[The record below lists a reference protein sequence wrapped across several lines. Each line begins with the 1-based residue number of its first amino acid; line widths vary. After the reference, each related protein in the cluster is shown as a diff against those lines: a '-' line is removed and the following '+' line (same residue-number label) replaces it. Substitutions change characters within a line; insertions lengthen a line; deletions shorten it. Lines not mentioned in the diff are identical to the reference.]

1 MQLNKCIALYI
12 RLSLED
18 GDVDGVK
25 KAESNSVNA
34 QRHLLAD
41 FYSKQDEFQ
50 NIPSVEYV
58 DDGYSGTNFERP
70 AFQRMMED
78 AGAGRIG
85 IIVVKDFSR
94 FGRDDLEVGNYLE
107 KILPL
112 LGVRFISVNDGFD
125 SENYSGV
132 TGGMSVALKNL
143 LNAMY
148 SRDLSKKVRSAMAT
162 HAQKGEYMP
171 AFPPYGYLKDPEDKH
186 HLIVD
191 PEAASV
197 VKIVFTMAAEGKT
210 KGQIVK
216 YLNENNI
223 LTCREYMR
231 QKGVRLHGTNEK
243 QTKLW
248 SVTTISDMLKKQVY
262 LGHTVCP

>member
-1 MQLNKCIALYI
+1 MQLSKCAALYI

-18 GDVDGVK
+18 GDVDGVT

-34 QRHLLAD
+34 QRHLLSE
-41 FYSKQDEFQ
+41 FYANQEEFQ
-50 NIPSVEYV
+50 NIPSLEYV
-58 DDGYSGTNFERP
+58 DDGYSGTNFNRP
-70 AFQRMMED
+70 AFRRMMED
-78 AGAGRIG
+78 ASAGRIG

-125 SENYSGV
+125 SENYSGI
-132 TGGMSVALKNL
+132 TGGMNVALKNM

-148 SRDLSKKVRSAMAT
+148 SRDLSKKVRSAMTT

-171 AFPPYGYLKDPEDKH
+171 AFPPYGYLKDSENKH

-191 PEAASV
+191 PEAAAI
-197 VKIVFTMAAEGKT
+197 VKLVFTMAADGKT
-210 KGQIVK
+210 KGQIAK
-216 YLNENNI
+216 YLNENNVM
-223 LTCREYMR
+223 TCREYMH
-231 QKGVRLHGTNEK
+231 QKGVRLHGENEK
-243 QTKLW
+243 AKKLW
-248 SVTTISDMLKKQVY
+248 SVTTISDMLNLKV
-262 LGHTVCP
+262 V